1 MAGGLPVLV
10 TVLRRSL
17 ELGLLCAT
25 ALLPEPPCAAQQAT
39 APESQEAP
47 AQFKSSVNVVLV
59 PVLVR
64 DGDGRL
70 IQDLK
75 QQDFEVFDRGKR
87 QVISHLTVQRRPG
100 AGEQQAIA
108 RKAPRAENMPEPAGD
123 TPAAPPKVHPD
134 RYVIF
139 LFDDLHLLAGDLAH
153 VRTAAS
159 RMMAESLQPN
169 DAAAVVSTSGEINS
183 GFTRNWA
190 KLEDAVQKLHLQ
202 TLYAPANDCPE
213 ITPYEANL
221 IVNMG
226 DTDTLREITA
236 VVKSCAGP
244 TVPRPDEMARSAAET
259 ELQRLDQGTHATLV
273 LMRSVVRSMSAAPG
287 QRTLV
292 LISPGFLVSSSPLV
306 RLDVSRLL
314 DVAAQGNVMISALD
328 ARGLYTDMLDVSE
341 RGKLR
346 SDVDPSG
353 AIMRLKEQNRRDSQA
368 FYGGVMDE
376 LASGTGGTY
385 FRDSNDLAGGF
396 ARVTKMPE
404 CLYVLEFSPADTR
417 GDGSFHRLSVKVKRK
432 GVRVRARQGYF
443 SQGPEVKK

>member
-1 MAGGLPVLV
+1 LFGLSRLDSLCSEAIKSLCVRNGHDGLETPHGKVDRILGESCTDVTVGREQESNSVMAGGLAVLV
-10 TVLRRSL
+10 ATMLRSL
-17 ELGLLCAT
+17 EFGLLCAT
-25 ALLPEPPCAAQQAT
+25 VLSPDSCAAQQAT
-39 APESQEAP
+39 ASESQEAP
-47 AQFKSSVNVVLV
+47 AQFKSTVNVVLV

-123 TPAAPPKVHPD
+123 TP
-134 RYVIF
+134 
-139 LFDDLHLLAGDLAH
+139 LA
-153 VRTAAS
+153 
-159 RMMAESLQPN
+159 
-169 DAAAVVSTSGEINS
+169 
-183 GFTRNWA
+183 
-190 KLEDAVQKLHLQ
+190 
-202 TLYAPANDCPE
+202 
-213 ITPYEANL
+213 L
-221 IVNMG
+221 I
-226 DTDTLREITA
+226 
-236 VVKSCAGP
+236 
-244 TVPRPDEMARSAAET
+244 
-259 ELQRLDQGTHATLV
+259 
-273 LMRSVVRSMSAAPG
+273 RSVVRSMSAAPG

-314 DVAAQGNVMISALD
+314 DVAAQSNVMISALD
-328 ARGLYTDMLDVSE
+328 ARGLYTDMLDVSQ
-341 RGKLR
+341 RGKLP

-353 AIMRLKEQNRRDSQA
+353 AIMRLKEQNRRDALA

-417 GDGSFHRLSVKVKRK
+417 RDGSFHRLSVKVKRK
-432 GVRVRARQGYF
+432 GVKVRARQGYF